1 MDMEALV
8 LQSQA
13 AYKGFE
19 ERGMAVLRAQRER
32 PVHPLATVLRLVDL
46 FPQFAAQLKREGA
59 SDYQAHLAAEAARIS
74 WYAHTLRLAAA
85 GNPAHKQLQAM
96 ALTAATELTEGR
108 LFTNVVRNLAHQF
121 GHSEPEVEMCLRQLV
136 RALLPKANPE

>member
-59 SDYQAHLAAEAARIS
+59 SDYQAHF
-74 WYAHTLRLAAA
+74 
-85 GNPAHKQLQAM
+85 
-96 ALTAATELTEGR
+96 GR
-108 LFTNVVRNLAHQF
+108 GSRSDL
-121 GHSEPEVEMCLRQLV
+121 LV
-136 RALLPKANPE
+136 RAHAKACRRR